1 MSAKF
6 IKLYPENPDE
16 RKIREIADTLRNGG
30 LVIYPTD
37 TIYGIGCDIHNPKA
51 IERVARL
58 KNVKA
63 EKANF
68 AFICYDLS
76 HITEY
81 AKVGTPA
88 FKVMKKALPGPFTF
102 ILDAS
107 SKVPKFM
114 NINKKQVGIRIP
126 DNNIPRFIVKELGNP
141 ILTTSIRDE
150 DEVIEYSTDPE
161 LIYEKFKNAVDIVID
176 GGYGDNV
183 ASTIVECMNDSF
195 EVVREGK
202 GDITQFL

>member
-16 RKIREIADTLRNGG
+16 KKIREIADTLRNGG

-37 TIYGIGCDIHNPKA
+37 TIYGIGCDIHNNKA
-51 IERVARL
+51 IERIARI

-102 ILDAS
+102 IL
-107 SKVPKFM
+107 
-114 NINKKQVGIRIP
+114 
-126 DNNIPRFIVKELGNP
+126 
-141 ILTTSIRDE
+141 
-150 DEVIEYSTDPE
+150 
-161 LIYEKFKNAVDIVID
+161 
-176 GGYGDNV
+176 
-183 ASTIVECMNDSF
+183 
-195 EVVREGK
+195 
-202 GDITQFL
+202 